1 MTAQSIEE
9 ENLSWKER
17 PFRELVR
24 LSWPITVS
32 TLSYSAMT
40 LVDTLLVSRLGPA
53 ELAGVGLGGTAAFVL
68 LCFSFGLLRGA
79 KTLVAQAVGAG
90 QVGEVHAHRGAAVAA
105 ALGIGALTL
114 FAGQVLAGV
123 LPMLS
128 ASPAAG
134 RAAGEY
140 LATRSLGAPLALLY
154 VALREVRYGSGDAK
168 RPMVA
173 TVLANAV
180 NIGLAY
186 VFVFVLHRGVEGAAA
201 ATVIAHGV
209 EAGVLVIAER
219 GALGLLSFGRRH
231 MAELFRV
238 GLPTGLQFTLE
249 VGAFAM
255 LAALLARMPEQE
267 MAAHQIALQVIHF
280 SFLPAFAVGEAGS
293 VLAGQAVGAAKD
305 HLVRTVARAAA
316 LLAGGYTLACTFV
329 LAFAAPLVV
338 AGFTGEPGLSAV
350 AVRLLH
356 VAAVFQVADGLNVVA
371 RGTLRG
377 AGDVRAPAVVGVLT
391 SWVFTPP
398 LTWLLGYRLG
408 LGAFGGWLGLCA
420 EILVGA
426 AILWWRLE
434 RGGWLP
440 AAEESRRAL
449 RERASEP
456 APAPGALEVS
466 GEAA

>member
-1 MTAQSIEE
+1 MTAQSFEGKP
-9 ENLSWKER
+9 LGWTER
-17 PFRELVR
+17 PFRELLR

-40 LVDTLLVSRLGPA
+40 LVDTLLVSRLGAA

-90 QVGEVHAHRGAAVAA
+90 QSGEVAAHRGAAVAA
-105 ALGIGALTL
+105 ALAIGALTL
-114 FAGQVLAGV
+114 LCGQVVSGL

-134 RAAGEY
+134 RAAAEY
-140 LATRSLGAPLALLY
+140 LAVRSLGAPLALLY
-154 VALREVRYGSGDAK
+154 VALREVRYGGGDAK

-173 TVLANAV
+173 TVAANAV

-186 VFVFVLHRGVEGAAA
+186 VFVFVLGRGVAGAAL

-209 EAGVLVIAER
+209 EAGVLVVAER
-219 GALGLLSFGRRH
+219 GALGLFAFGRRH
-231 MAELFRV
+231 LGELFRV

-249 VGAFAM
+249 IGAFAM
-255 LAALLARMPEQE
+255 LAALLARMPERE

-280 SFLPAFAVGEAGS
+280 SFLPAFAVGEAAS
-293 VLAGQAVGAAKD
+293 VLAGQAVGAARD
-305 HLVRTVARAAA
+305 GLVRVVARAAGLVA
-316 LLAGGYTLACTFV
+316 AAYTLACTLV
-329 LAFAAPLVV
+329 LALAAPLVV
-338 AGFTGEPGLSAV
+338 AGFSGDPSLVAV

-377 AGDVRAPAVVGVLT
+377 VGDVRLPAVVGVVT

-398 LTWLLGYRLG
+398 LTWLLGYRMG
-408 LGAFGGWLGLCA
+408 LGALGGWLGLCA
-420 EILVGA
+420 EILVAA

-434 RGGWLP
+434 RQGWLP
-440 AAEESRRAL
+440 AAAASRQAL
-449 RERASEP
+449 RQVPSEALVAASP
-456 APAPGALEVS
+456 LEIS

>member
-1 MTAQSIEE
+1 MSAQSIEQKS
-9 ENLSWKER
+9 LGWTER

-53 ELAGVGLGGTAAFVL
+53 ELAGVGLGGTAAFVF

-90 QVGEVHAHRGAAVAA
+90 QAGEVQAHRGAAVAA
-105 ALGIGALTL
+105 ALGIGALT
-114 FAGQVLAGV
+114 VLATQIVASV
-123 LPMLS
+123 LPLLA

-140 LATRSLGAPLALLY
+140 LAVRGLGAPLALLY

-173 TVLANAV
+173 TVAANAV
-180 NIGLAY
+180 NIVLAY
-186 VFVFVLHRGVEGAAA
+186 VFVFVLHRGVEGAAV

-209 EAGVLVIAER
+209 EAGVLVLAER
-219 GALGLLSFGRRH
+219 GSLGLLSFGRRH
-231 MAELFRV
+231 VSELFRV

-293 VLAGQAVGAAKD
+293 VLAGQAVGAARD
-305 HLVRTVARAAA
+305 GLVRTVARAAA
-316 LLAGGYTLACTFV
+316 LLAGAYTLACTFV
-329 LAFAAPLVV
+329 LALGAPLVV
-338 AGFTGEPGLSAV
+338 AGFTGEPGLAAV

-377 AGDVRAPAVVGVLT
+377 AGDVRVPAVVGVLT

-398 LTWLLGYRLG
+398 LTWLLGYRFG
-408 LGAFGGWLGLCA
+408 LGALGGWLGLCA

-426 AILWWRLE
+426 AVLWWRLE
-434 RGGWLP
+434 RGGWRP
-440 AAEESRRAL
+440 AAAASRAAL
-449 RERASEP
+449 RERACEREP
-456 APAPGALEVS
+456 VPGPLEVS
-466 GEAA
+466 GEVA